1 MKKKTSKVIHTLKTA
16 SVQGASVDD
25 GQHADYCL
33 EVTISLGNL
42 SSKMLALLSTV
53 PETSSVEGASVD
65 DSQHACVLSQ
75 RHHQSKEPR
84 QTTATTHV
92 CRPGGTNSLR
102 SLGSKQLARLST
114 VPETSS
120 VQGASVK
127 KKKKNVRVPSLKHHQ
142 SGSLGSKRLARMCTV
157 NKTPSVQGTSVD
169 DGQHAFLPSR
179 RHHQTMEPRQQ
190 TASTL
195 VYRPGDTISLGSL
208 VRRRLARMSIVLE
221 TPSVYGSSVDD
232 GRYGFLPSWRHD
244 TTGLGNLDRLGQN
257 ACLPSQRH
265 DQSRKPRQITASTHA
280 VRET

>member
-25 GQHADYCL
+25 GQHANYCL

-84 QTTATTHV
+84 QTTATTQV
-92 CRPGGTNSLR
+92 CRPGAPTVYGALAANSQHVCLPSR
-102 SLGSKQLARLST
+102 TIISLESRGSTKLAHLST

-127 KKKKNVRVPSLKHHQ
+127 KKKKTRT
-142 SGSLGSKRLARMCTV
+142 CTV
-157 NKTPSVQGTSVD
+157 VETPSVRQS
-169 DGQHAFLPSR
+169 
-179 RHHQTMEPRQQ
+179 RQQ
-190 TASTL
+190 TASTH
-195 VYRPGDTISLGSL
+195 V
-208 VRRRLARMSIVLE
+208 
-221 TPSVYGSSVDD
+221 
-232 GRYGFLPSWRHD
+232 H
-244 TTGLGNLDRLGQN
+244 
-257 ACLPSQRH
+257 
-265 DQSRKPRQITASTHA
+265 RQ
-280 VRET
+280 